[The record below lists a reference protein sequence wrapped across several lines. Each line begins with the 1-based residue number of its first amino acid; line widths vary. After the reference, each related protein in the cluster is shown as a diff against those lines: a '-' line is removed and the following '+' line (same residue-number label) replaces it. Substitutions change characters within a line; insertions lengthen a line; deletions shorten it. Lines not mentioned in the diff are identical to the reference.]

1 MQIEKD
7 SSENKYIE
15 VDMDN
20 GEKVRVTHIT
30 KSWSGQGGVRI
41 QIRDE
46 GGHLRQGPEIS
57 AAKIGDVV
65 AGIINLVK

>member
-1 MQIEKD
+1 MKIEKD
-7 SSENKYIE
+7 SSENTYIE

-30 KSWSGQGGVRI
+30 KSWPGLGGLRI

-46 GGHLRQGPEIS
+46 SGYLRQGPEIP
-57 AAKIGDVV
+57 ADKIGDVV
-65 AGIINLVK
+65 SGIINLMK